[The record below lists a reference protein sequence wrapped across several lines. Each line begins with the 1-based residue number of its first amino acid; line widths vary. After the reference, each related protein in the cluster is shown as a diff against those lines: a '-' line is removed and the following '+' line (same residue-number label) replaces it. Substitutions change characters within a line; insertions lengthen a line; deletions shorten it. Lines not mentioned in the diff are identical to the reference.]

1 MVYFTCGGVT
11 VYKPQY
17 LKKMKIKKLLKDI
30 SIPHIKGSK
39 DIEITGVCGNSKL
52 VSPGNLFVAKRGRA
66 HDGTQYIPE
75 AIAAGAVAIL
85 TDIYD
90 PSLKDVTQLIHP
102 DVQSIEA
109 LLAAHYYQFAGDE
122 LFMVGITG
130 TNGKTTTSFLIKHM
144 LDKLA
149 GPCGVIG
156 TVEYIIGKHRYQA
169 TLTSPDVTTNH
180 KLLREMV
187 IQGCQSAV
195 MEVTSHALEQGRAR
209 YIDFDIGVFT
219 NLTVDHLDYHQTMD
233 NYCLAKQKL
242 FKNLNATPAK
252 ERKKTFPKTAVVNAD
267 SPWTVKLLEGCTAK
281 VLSYGIDQ
289 LADLRASEIKMT
301 SDGTDFILSYQG
313 KQVACHSPLV
323 GRFNVYNV
331 LAATGVILAR
341 QVPLGDVAPMIS
353 TFVPVPGR
361 LEKVSNPLGLKI
373 YVDFAH
379 TDDALIN
386 VLECLKELKPNRII
400 TVFGCG
406 GDRDQTKRPK
416 MAQAAEELSDIT
428 IVTSDNPRSEDPAT
442 IASHIIKGFKNKD
455 SYIVELDRYKAI
467 ETAIEMAT
475 AKDIILIAGK
485 GHEPYQIFAHKI
497 IEFDDRKT
505 AAQICQNKVK

>member
-1 MVYFTCGGVT
+1 
-11 VYKPQY
+11 
-17 LKKMKIKKLLKDI
+17 MKIKKLIKE
-30 SIPHIKGSK
+30 IPITQIKGSK

-52 VSPGNLFVAKRGRA
+52 VSPGNLFVAKKGRA

-75 AIAAGAVAIL
+75 AIAAGAAAIL

-90 PSLKDVTQLIHP
+90 PSLKDITQLIHP

-109 LLAAHYYQFAGDE
+109 ELAANYYQFASNE
-122 LFMVGITG
+122 MFMVGITG

-144 LDKLA
+144 LDKLL

-169 TLTSPDVTTNH
+169 TLTSPDVTMNH

-187 IQGCQSAV
+187 LQGCQSAV

-209 YIDFDIGVFT
+209 FIDFDVAVFT

-242 FKNLNATPAK
+242 FKNLEVKPSK
-252 ERKKTFPKTAVVNAD
+252 EKKKPLPKIAVVNAD
-267 SPWTVKLLEGCTAK
+267 SPWKDKLLDGCKSKIMT
-281 VLSYGIDQ
+281 YGIDNK
-289 LADLRASEIKMT
+289 ADLRATDIHMT
-301 SDGTDFILSYQG
+301 SEGTTFNLSYQG
-313 KQVACHSPLV
+313 KTLPCRSPLV

-331 LAATGVILAR
+331 LAAVGVILSR
-341 QVPLGDVAPMIS
+341 QVSLEDVVPMIA

-361 LEKVSNPLGLKI
+361 LERVYNDLGLKI

-379 TDDALIN
+379 TDDALTN
-386 VLECLKELKPNRII
+386 VLECLRELNPKRII

-416 MAQAAEELSDIT
+416 MAQAAEEHSDLT

-442 IASHIIKGFKNKD
+442 IASHIVKGFKRKD
-455 SYIVELDRYKAI
+455 SYKIELDRFKAI
-467 ETAIEMAT
+467 EEAINMAT
-475 AKDIILIAGK
+475 PEDVILIAGK

-505 AAQICQNKVK
+505 ASQICQSKLKRPLETHA